1 MRCEQRSYKRS
12 SYKRISYKHHW
23 PWRADVSIAI
33 LKSRA
38 QIGTSAPPVTIE
50 VFLSGGLPGFS
61 IVGMPETAVRESK
74 DRVRAAMLSS
84 GFRFPLERITV
95 SLGPADMRK
104 TGGRFDLAIALGIL
118 AASRQVPAES
128 LDGFEFY
135 GELAL
140 NGDVRC
146 VPGVLPAALKARSAG
161 NSVMVPADNGDE
173 ALLAK
178 VPVFAVVSL
187 LQVTAHLRSV
197 ELIEPLAPSRTVTG
211 TTQAPDLSEVKGQAQ
226 AKRALEVAAA
236 GGHNLLFIGPPGT
249 GKSMLAA
256 RLPGILP
263 PMSESEAIDT
273 AAIDSVLGLPPDLS
287 RWRCRPFRSP
297 HHTASAPALVGG
309 GPEPSPGEVSR
320 AHNGVLFLDELPEF
334 SRNVLEVL
342 REPLEAGTITIS
354 RAARQA
360 DFPARFQLIAAMNP
374 CPCGYLG
381 DIRGECGCSAERV
394 ANYRRKISG
403 PLLDR
408 IDLHVEVGRP
418 PKELLHGT
426 GPDGEKSAVITRR
439 VVAARSRQIMRAG
452 VCNARLQGKGLT
464 RDCDLDA
471 EGWQLL
477 DSAAESFALSVRG
490 YQRILRIARTIADLA
505 EAQSITPP
513 HIAEALSLRELD
525 RKKRL

>member
-1 MRCEQRSYKRS
+1 M
-12 SYKRISYKHHW
+12 
-23 PWRADVSIAI
+23 SIAI

-38 QIGTSAPPVTIE
+38 QIGTDAPPVTIE
-50 VFLSGGLPGFS
+50 IYLSGGLPGFS

-74 DRVRAAMLSS
+74 DRVRAALLSS

-118 AASRQVPAES
+118 AASKQVPPES
-128 LDGFEFY
+128 LDKLEFY

-140 NGDVRC
+140 NGGIRRI
-146 VPGVLPAALKARSAG
+146 PGVLPAALKAKAEG
-161 NSVMVPADNGDE
+161 ASVVVPVENAAE

-178 VPVFAVVSL
+178 APVFAVASL
-187 LQVTAHLRSV
+187 LQVTAHLRRV
-197 ELIEPLAPSRTVTG
+197 EVLKPLLPGKTNTG
-211 TTQAPDLSEVKGQAQ
+211 TQPAPDLSEVRGQAQ

-263 PMSESEAIDT
+263 PMSESEAIAT
-273 AAIDSVLGLPPDLS
+273 AAIDSVLGKPPDLT
-287 RWRCRPFRSP
+287 RWRCRPFRAP

-334 SRNVLEVL
+334 NRNVLEVL

-354 RAARQA
+354 RASGQA

-381 DIRGECGCSAERV
+381 DLGGNCGCSAERV
-394 ANYRRKISG
+394 ANYRGKISG

-418 PKELLHGT
+418 PKELLRGNA
-426 GPDGEKSAVITRR
+426 PVGEKSADVVKR
-439 VVAARSRQIMRAG
+439 VVAARKKQIERAG
-452 VCNARLQGKGLT
+452 RSNARLQGERLT
-464 RDCDLDA
+464 RDCELSA
-471 EGWQLL
+471 EGWRLL
-477 DSAAESFALSVRG
+477 DNAADRFALSVRT
-490 YQRILRIARTIADLA
+490 YQRILRVSRTIADLA
-505 EAQSITPP
+505 AAQMITPP
-513 HIAEALSLRELD
+513 HLAEALSLRGLD
-525 RKKRL
+525 RRKR